1 MDETTN
7 SSGVPMNR
15 PTPFLAGALGPT
27 QAGRFSHQL
36 AATRW
41 EVVFAVVALVI
52 STGAFITLLPGD
64 YFAIEDAARGE
75 SAAQFIWAGIYL
87 IILVMAWNRRHQ
99 LWSLC
104 LRDKGLLA
112 LTGWACV
119 SILWSGLPAVTA
131 RHGIALIGTFVFG
144 GYLALRFNPKELL
157 RLILWTF
164 GITIAV
170 SIFAC
175 FLFPSYGV
183 FVDDLAGETA
193 WRGVFSGKNDLGRI
207 IVFAIMTLAIV
218 TANLRKFW
226 FFTAAIVG
234 FCAVFMTK
242 SMTSLI
248 YFPVALFI
256 VFLVRRYQLYK
267 KSRKKL
273 ILLTVSLVLLSGF
286 ILYNRWDSFTES
298 LGKDPNLTGRTI
310 LWTLSVPHIASR
322 PILGY
327 GLDSFWY
334 DPAGP
339 AKELRDASGWYEAP
353 NAHNGIINLWID
365 MGLIGVLLFL
375 WSYVGSLKSAF
386 RLLHTSRSSEAIW
399 YLVFFI
405 LLFLYGLTEISF
417 VIRNDIFWVLY
428 ISAALAVRGQADR
441 ILVFASST

>member
-1 MDETTN
+1 
-7 SSGVPMNR
+7 
-15 PTPFLAGALGPT
+15 
-27 QAGRFSHQL
+27 
-36 AATRW
+36 
-41 EVVFAVVALVI
+41 
-52 STGAFITLLPGD
+52 
-64 YFAIEDAARGE
+64 
-75 SAAQFIWAGIYL
+75 
-87 IILVMAWNRRHQ
+87 
-99 LWSLC
+99 
-104 LRDKGLLA
+104 
-112 LTGWACV
+112 
-119 SILWSGLPAVTA
+119 
-131 RHGIALIGTFVFG
+131 
-144 GYLALRFNPKELL
+144 
-157 RLILWTF
+157 
-164 GITIAV
+164 
-170 SIFAC
+170 
-175 FLFPSYGV
+175 
-183 FVDDLAGETA
+183 
-193 WRGVFSGKNDLGRI
+193 
-207 IVFAIMTLAIV
+207 
-218 TANLRKFW
+218 
-226 FFTAAIVG
+226 
-234 FCAVFMTK
+234 
-242 SMTSLI
+242 MTSLI